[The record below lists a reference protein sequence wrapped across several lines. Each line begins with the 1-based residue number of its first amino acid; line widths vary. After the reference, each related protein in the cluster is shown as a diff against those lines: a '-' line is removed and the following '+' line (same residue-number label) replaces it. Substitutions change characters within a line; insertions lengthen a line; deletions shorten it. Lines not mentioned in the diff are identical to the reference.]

1 MRDNIYLGEI
11 NIPLPDYRDPEQMPA
26 EVRFTY
32 DVSGLLEVDV
42 HLPADGSTHQLTIHN
57 SGVNLDAAA
66 LQAAHEKLAK
76 LKIHPRDQAENR
88 TLLARAERL
97 YTQRLGED
105 RQYIGQRIALFTAA
119 LNSQDERLIRE
130 AAQEMQ
136 EFLQHMDDD
145 FWQ

>member
-1 MRDNIYLGEI
+1 MYL
-11 NIPLPDYRDPEQMPA
+11 
-26 EVRFTY
+26 
-32 DVSGLLEVDV
+32 
-42 HLPADGSTHQLTIHN
+42 N
-57 SGVNLDAAA
+57 SGSFTC
-66 LQAAHEKLAK
+66 
-76 LKIHPRDQAENR
+76 R

-97 YTQRLGED
+97 YTQRLGDE
-105 RQYIGQRIALFTAA
+105 RQAIGHRIAIFTAA